1 MRLTFV
7 PISSLKRSSCCWP
20 MTRVLPNHRRS
31 GCIRVL
37 GSSFDWRSWTCYA
50 VQSLLRLDWDTIT
63 TGLQEHLVD
72 DLSLLVPLCSV
83 AVHLEAS
90 DLSTR

>member
-1 MRLTFV
+1 MLQTFASFALQHKEKVRHAAVTLV

-37 GSSFDWRSWTCYA
+37 GSS
-50 VQSLLRLDWDTIT
+50 LDCKSCRENSYSIPA
-63 TGLQEHLVD
+63 Q
-72 DLSLLVPLCSV
+72 
-83 AVHLEAS
+83 A
-90 DLSTR
+90 